1 MKATRNTGK
10 GGTAGETPR
19 DRLLALSPERQAQ
32 LLDPA
37 EAEFA
42 AHGFEAASLNR
53 ILAAADMSKGQAYY
67 YVADK
72 ADLYR
77 AVVERALG
85 RLVARLDVRFPDPA
99 NADEF
104 WAGIA
109 AFLETLTVALQE
121 DRRMAELGRSIYEG
135 PQTQVAL
142 AEPMAQIRAE
152 MARLVILG
160 QSVGAVRDDLPQSL
174 LVGVLFAAARE
185 IDRWFAEHWQEL
197 SPDEALR
204 LNAEALG
211 LLRAIA
217 APPPANR

>member
-1 MKATRNTGK
+1 MNATRSRGK
-10 GGTAGETPR
+10 SGTAGETPR

-85 RLVARLDVRFPDPA
+85 RLVTRLDVRLPDPA

-135 PQTQVAL
+135 PQTQAAL

-197 SPDEALR
+197 SPDEALH
-204 LNAEALG
+204 LNAETLG